1 MDREGRN
8 TNYQILGSVER
19 RVGGRERGRKEGRR
33 TLGEAVSKHEDYTNS
48 QPCVHVYNCV
58 DVPLGGHALVWCNER
73 ACRKHVVDPNGIVSS
88 TSSVSG
94 ISNSISNGVGRYY
107 SKRNSVSLDGG
118 TGKI

>member
-19 RVGGRERGRKEGRR
+19 RVGGCVTERETRR
-33 TLGEAVSKHEDYTNS
+33 LLGESIVLGS
-48 QPCVHVYNCV
+48 C
-58 DVPLGGHALVWCNER
+58 PLGGHALVWCNER

-107 SKRNSVSLDGG
+107 SKRNSVSPDGG